1 MISCK
6 CNILLKNILV
16 GDIFYQKLQ
25 AQFICT
31 AVSVSAGTNPNIIIG
46 GCFMKKLALVLSLV
60 LMLTFVGCSSKTT
73 VKETDAFRFDSKTGY
88 AYSTAPFGIDTTELE
103 SAIGSKLTMV
113 SESPATAPFAY
124 TNYSSEDIVQS
135 ADCSGK
141 FDAQFDENGKLFSV
155 TFHEQL
161 ARGTAEEH
169 FEAASKRFT
178 ETFGA
183 PAVQDDNGT
192 GTQYLEWQDKSSGTA
207 LGLTYSDL
215 GTTDPTLMIS
225 VFEKSRYVEAGTGDW
240 K

>member
-1 MISCK
+1 
-6 CNILLKNILV
+6 
-16 GDIFYQKLQ
+16 
-25 AQFICT
+25 
-31 AVSVSAGTNPNIIIG
+31 
-46 GCFMKKLALVLSLV
+46 MKKLALVFSLV

-88 AYSTAPFGIDTTELE
+88 AYSTAPFGIDTTEFE

-124 TNYSSEDIVQS
+124 TNYLSECIVQS

-141 FDAQFDENGKLFSV
+141 FDAQFDEYGKLFSV

-178 ETFGA
+178 EPSAHLPFKTTTV
-183 PAVQDDNGT
+183 PALNI
-192 GTQYLEWQDKSSGTA
+192 SSGRIKA
-207 LGLTYSDL
+207 VARRWGLHI
-215 GTTDPTLMIS
+215 PIS
-225 VFEKSRYVEAGTGDW
+225 ARPIRP
-240 K
+240 

>member
-1 MISCK
+1 
-6 CNILLKNILV
+6 
-16 GDIFYQKLQ
+16 
-25 AQFICT
+25 
-31 AVSVSAGTNPNIIIG
+31 
-46 GCFMKKLALVLSLV
+46 MKKLALVLFLV

-169 FEAASKRFT
+169 FEAASKRFSKVIRKDHQAIA
-178 ETFGA
+178 GA
-183 PAVQDDNGT
+183 HNPQLRQRRRHMRGCNQSRLARA
-192 GTQYLEWQDKSSGTA
+192 SPCSP
-207 LGLTYSDL
+207 GL
-215 GTTDPTLMIS
+215 
-225 VFEKSRYVEAGTGDW
+225 F
-240 K
+240 

>member
-1 MISCK
+1 
-6 CNILLKNILV
+6 
-16 GDIFYQKLQ
+16 
-25 AQFICT
+25 
-31 AVSVSAGTNPNIIIG
+31 
-46 GCFMKKLALVLSLV
+46 MKKLASALSLV

-124 TNYSSEDIVQS
+124 TNYLSEGIVQS

>member
-1 MISCK
+1 
-6 CNILLKNILV
+6 
-16 GDIFYQKLQ
+16 
-25 AQFICT
+25 
-31 AVSVSAGTNPNIIIG
+31 
-46 GCFMKKLALVLSLV
+46 MKKLALVLSLV

-161 ARGTAEEH
+161 ARGTAAVSYTH
-169 FEAASKRFT
+169 LDVYKRQVQKGHLSVHAHALFPFGKKTRIFT
-178 ETFGA
+178 RK
-183 PAVQDDNGT
+183 
-192 GTQYLEWQDKSSGTA
+192 LKR
-207 LGLTYSDL
+207 
-215 GTTDPTLMIS
+215 IS
-225 VFEKSRYVEAGTGDW
+225 LQLL
-240 K
+240 

>member
-1 MISCK
+1 MK
-6 CNILLKNILV
+6 KTTAMLVLAILV
-16 GDIFYQKLQ
+16 LAIL
-25 AQFICT
+25 
-31 AVSVSAGTNPNIIIG
+31 G
-46 GCFMKKLALVLSLV
+46 GC
-60 LMLTFVGCSSKTT
+60 KTT
-73 VKETDAFRFDSKTGY
+73 TVTPSAS
-88 AYSTAPFGIDTTELE
+88 ASVPVVSE
-103 SAIGSKLTMV
+103 SPTVTSPMV

-124 TNYSSEDIVQS
+124 TNYLSEGIVQS

>member
-1 MISCK
+1 
-6 CNILLKNILV
+6 
-16 GDIFYQKLQ
+16 
-25 AQFICT
+25 
-31 AVSVSAGTNPNIIIG
+31 
-46 GCFMKKLALVLSLV
+46 MKKLALVLSLV

-141 FDAQFDENGKLFSV
+141 FDAQFDKNGKLFSV

-192 GTQYLEWQDKSSGTA
+192 GTQYLEWQDKSSA
-207 LGLTYSDL
+207 RRWGLHI
-215 GTTDPTLMIS
+215 PIS
-225 VFEKSRYVEAGTGDW
+225 ARPIRP
-240 K
+240 

>member
-1 MISCK
+1 
-6 CNILLKNILV
+6 
-16 GDIFYQKLQ
+16 
-25 AQFICT
+25 
-31 AVSVSAGTNPNIIIG
+31 
-46 GCFMKKLALVLSLV
+46 MKKLALVLSLV

-88 AYSTAPFGIDTTELE
+88 AYSTAPFGID
-103 SAIGSKLTMV
+103 
-113 SESPATAPFAY
+113 ATAPFAY
-124 TNYSSEDIVQS
+124 TNYLSEDIVQS
-135 ADCSGK
+135 AGCSGK
-141 FDAQFDENGKLFSV
+141 FDAQFDENDKLFSV

-225 VFEKSRYVEAGTGDW
+225 VFEKSRYVEAGTGEW